1 MVGPVFTLVLTNAIE
16 PLSHVLVIL
25 CTSSSLFK
33 FSNRMLSPIFN
44 HFALQAALLWQV
56 RVAVGLGFVLVLSVL
71 LMLILG
77 AAGDSAA
84 ASALRGLTWLLLAGL
99 ICDGFALVVT
109 TALAVIRLLE
119 DRKSG
124 TDKPL
129 DESLR
134 S

>member
-1 MVGPVFTLVLTNAIE
+1 ML
-16 PLSHVLVIL
+16 PLIIHHS
-25 CTSSSLFK
+25 
-33 FSNRMLSPIFN
+33 
-44 HFALQAALLWQV
+44 ALQAALLWQV
-56 RVAVGLGFVLVLSVL
+56 RVAIGLGFVLGLSIL

-77 AAGDSAA
+77 AAGDVAA
-84 ASALRGLTWLLLAGL
+84 ASALRGLIWLLLAGL
-99 ICDGFALVVT
+99 VCDGFALVVT

-124 TDKPL
+124 TDEPL